1 MANTSLDLL
10 GLDFNQIKTNLKRY
24 LKRSDSP
31 FKDVDFEGS
40 NITNLVDVLAYNT
53 YLNNFY
59 VNMVASEMFLDTAQ
73 LKDSV
78 VSHAKEL
85 NYVPRSF
92 TSARADIS
100 FTITPSSS
108 LPSIIVPKGTTFT
121 SRIGSNNY
129 TFTTDD
135 LKVVNANTDG
145 KFYINTSIYEGNY
158 LSESFVY
165 TPSNTSQRFVLSN
178 PTVDLNSLTVLVLE
192 NNGANSFV
200 YTRASSFLGLNSN
213 SQVYFLQAAENDQY
227 ELKFGDGIIG
237 RKPKAGAV
245 LFTEYRVCNGELP
258 NGARSFDID
267 GTVSGQANISAITT
281 VTPATGG
288 AVNEDITSIKFNA
301 VRHYQNQE
309 RAVTASDFESL
320 LIRNFPDINAV
331 SAYGGEDAD
340 PPQYGKVIIAVDIKA
355 GEAASRADKQRYYNF
370 IKPRS
375 SISIDPVFVDA
386 VYLYC
391 EVYATVRY
399 NISTTTLKSSDIATI
414 TAATISNYNN
424 SNLDGFKKTI
434 RSSKLAELINNQH
447 PSVVSCDLN
456 ISPFKT
462 FIPTVGK
469 IYKEIFDF
477 GFTLSKEYT
486 ISYDDLVKST
496 IPAVRSTTLIK
507 DGKNCYIKDDG
518 NGILGLYTIEAQ
530 NGEVKLND
538 VGTVDYNTGKVIV
551 TNLVIDSYVPASG
564 PHVHLFAVPVEKD
577 ISSTKNQILVIR
589 DSDIE
594 IDVITL
600 QV

>member
-10 GLDFNQIKTNLKRY
+10 GLDFNQIKTNLKSY

-40 NITNLVDVLAYNT
+40 NIANLVDVLAYNT

-59 VNMVASEMFLDTAQ
+59 VNMVASEMFLDSAQ

-92 TSARADIS
+92 TSAQAQIS
-100 FTITPSSS
+100 FSITPSSA

-121 SRIGSNNY
+121 TRIGSNNY
-129 TFTTDD
+129 TFTTDE

-145 KFYINTSIYEGNY
+145 KFYVNTTVYEGNY
-158 LSESFVY
+158 FSESFVY
-165 TPSNTSQRFVLSN
+165 STSNNSQRFVLSN
-178 PTVDLNSLTVLVLE
+178 PTLDLNSLTVLVIE
-192 NNGANSFV
+192 NNGANSFI
-200 YTRASSFLGLNSN
+200 YTRASSFLGLDSA
-213 SQVYFLQAAENDQY
+213 SKVFFVQAAENDQY

-245 LFTEYRVCNGELP
+245 ILAEYRVCNGELP

-267 GTVSGQANISAITT
+267 GSISGQANISSVTT
-281 VTPATGG
+281 VTAATGG
-288 AVNEDITSIKFNA
+288 AVSEDLASIKFNA

-309 RAVTASDFESL
+309 RAVTTSDFESL
-320 LIRNFPDINAV
+320 LLRNFPDINAV

-355 GEAASRADKQRYYNF
+355 GEAASLADKQRYFNF

-375 SISIDPVFVDA
+375 SISIDPVFVDP

-399 NISTTTLKSSDIATI
+399 NTNTTTLKSSDISTI
-414 TAATISNYNN
+414 TAATVSKYNN
-424 SNLDGFKKTI
+424 DNLDGFNKTI
-434 RSSKLAELINNQH
+434 RNSKLAELINNQH
-447 PSVVSCDLN
+447 PSVVSCDLS
-456 ISPFKT
+456 ISPFKI
-462 FIPTVGK
+462 FIPATGK
-469 IYKEIFDF
+469 IYKETFDF
-477 GFTLSKEYT
+477 GFKLSKEFT

-496 IPAVRSTTLIK
+496 IPAIRSTTLIR

-518 NGILGLYTIEAQ
+518 NGVLGLYTTELQ

-538 VGTVDYNTGKVIV
+538 VGTVEYDTGKAVI
-551 TNLVIDSYVPASG
+551 TNLIVDSYVPASG
-564 PHVHLFAVPVEKD
+564 AHAHLYAVPFEKD
-577 ISSTKNQILVIR
+577 ITSSKNQILVIR

-594 IDVITL
+594 VDVNAL
-600 QV
+600 RV